1 MIEALITN
9 FPAHAAR
16 EPGMETEQMAFF
28 ERPLSVVLASRQ
40 SAAH

>member
-9 FPAHAAR
+9 FPAHAAQ
-16 EPGMETEQMAFF
+16 EAGVETEQMAFF
-28 ERPLSVVLASRQ
+28 ERPPSESLASRQ